1 MASDPTDFARR
12 SPLHRVL
19 TSAGAN
25 WGAVAG
31 GCIPMSFD
39 GADEASRV
47 GTLGLVDLS
56 VLPRI
61 GFKGREAPGWL
72 ERQGLTLPAAPNLA
86 RRHDE
91 GALLA
96 RLSAEEHLLL
106 SDLATAGDLC
116 ARMMS
121 AWSMDAADG
130 VYVLP
135 RSDSHAWLLVTGART
150 VEMFAKLCAVDLRA
164 HKFADGT
171 VAQTSV
177 ARVNAIVIR
186 TDLGDMPGFH
196 LLFDWASADYLW
208 GCLIDAAQEFGGGPV
223 GRNAVL
229 DLATA

>member
-31 GCIPMSFD
+31 GCVSMSFD
-39 GADEASRV
+39 GVDEAVRAR
-47 GTLGLVDLS
+47 TLGLADLS

-61 GFKGREAPGWL
+61 GFKGHGAPGWL
-72 ERQGLTLPAAPNLA
+72 ELQGLALPAAPNLA
-86 RRHDE
+86 RRRDD

-96 RLSAEEHLLL
+96 RLSVEEHLLL
-106 SDLATAGDLC
+106 SDLAAAGDLC
-116 ARMMS
+116 ARVMS
-121 AWSMDAADG
+121 AWSMDTADG
-130 VYVLP
+130 VYALP
-135 RSDSHAWLLVTGART
+135 RSDSHAWLLVTGARA

-164 HKFADGT
+164 HKFADGA

-177 ARVNAIVIR
+177 AWINAIVIR
-186 TDLGDMPGFH
+186 ADLSDVPGFH

-208 GCLIDAAQEFGGGPV
+208 GCLIDAADEFGGGPI

-229 DLATA
+229 DLITH